1 LSTSRACDETARA
14 AAATTL
20 ASLRR
25 RADEVRAAELARAER
40 RLRELAPSQLAAV
53 ASLADPLVTE
63 LLRTPAQLLRE
74 PDAASVAAD
83 VEFLFGLDEERAA

>member
-1 LSTSRACDETARA
+1 
-14 AAATTL
+14 
-20 ASLRR
+20 
-25 RADEVRAAELARAER
+25 
-40 RLRELAPSQLAAV
+40 LRELAPSQLAAV
-53 ASLADPLVTE
+53 ASLADRLETE